1 MFRRLGI
8 PFGGYVYAQPSDGA
22 AEARVLWAEC
32 KRLGWTGVAP
42 GCDIESDPK
51 IHIWSNAEAKDH
63 GRAYCS
69 QMRQLG
75 VRQAVYMNA
84 SLEQATRPDLW
95 PEVPVVWVARYGL
108 KPETPR
114 NGVQYTGH

>member
-51 IHIWSNAEAKDH
+51 IHIWSNAADKDD

-75 VRQAVYMNA
+75 VRPAVYMNA
-84 SLEQATRPDLW
+84 SLEPATRPDLW